1 VKVTTAAATDAS
13 AKQDN
18 STSAQS
24 SDTISASIEHQGRI
38 QTITA
43 AMPHPNSFG
52 GFHLQHTGSAGE
64 SATLIAS
71 IEMK

>member
-1 VKVTTAAATDAS
+1 VKVTTSASTGTS
-13 AKQDN
+13 AKQGN
-18 STSAQS
+18 ATAVQAPN
-24 SDTISASIEHQGRI
+24 TISASIEHQGRI

-43 AMPHPNSFG
+43 AMPHPNSFR